1 MLGGVEAIGRASVR
15 ASENANTLTARLFF
29 PIDAHNKAQSWRVEL
44 TIWAQDRHR
53 SFCGSSQNT
62 VVSCGATPVQ
72 SMMKDGKKKCRR
84 QGRKQGIYNGNSKH
98 IAATCPR
105 ASTDAATCLN
115 SKAGRLTFLTDADDI
130 RKKTDGWKVFLY

>member
-1 MLGGVEAIGRASVR
+1 
-15 ASENANTLTARLFF
+15 
-29 PIDAHNKAQSWRVEL
+29 
-44 TIWAQDRHR
+44 
-53 SFCGSSQNT
+53 
-62 VVSCGATPVQ
+62 VQ

-115 SKAGRLTFLTDADDI
+115 SNAGRLSFFTMI
-130 RKKTDGWKVFLY
+130 KKKKKKTDDRNSFPVAVVAFRYLFYTKRSIREMRRLC